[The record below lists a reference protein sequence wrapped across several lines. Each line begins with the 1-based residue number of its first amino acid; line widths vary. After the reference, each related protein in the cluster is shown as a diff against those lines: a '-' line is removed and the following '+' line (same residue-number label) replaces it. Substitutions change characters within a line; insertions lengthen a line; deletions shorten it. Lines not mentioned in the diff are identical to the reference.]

1 MPLWVGSDHEQC
13 QGSGQEKVLIAIG
26 VGIASVELQ
35 DEDKPEAAPGCLSTR
50 HSVNGAARESASCM
64 MPLAG
69 SVVNYGQETGV
80 MTQVWEL
87 LFILLHGSVKC
98 LSQAN
103 PVPGSILKKPKGAEM
118 THCSPSPSQ
127 GCPLAVPSHHPGPK
141 RARSLPF
148 SCSCPWLYGMTFKLR
163 KILLEAG

>member
-1 MPLWVGSDHEQC
+1 MNSAREVGRRGPYSLL
-13 QGSGQEKVLIAIG
+13 GLVLQVLSCRMEISQRLAT
-26 VGIASVELQ
+26 
-35 DEDKPEAAPGCLSTR
+35 PGCLSPR
-50 HSVNGAARESASCM
+50 HSVNGAARESVSCM

-69 SVVNYGQETGV
+69 SMVNYGQETGV

-87 LFILLHGSVKC
+87 LSILLHGSVKC

-103 PVPGSILKKPKGAEM
+103 PVTGSILKKPKRAEM

-141 RARSLPF
+141 RTKSLPF
-148 SCSCPWLYGMTFKLR
+148 SCSCPWLYGMAFKFR